1 MAVKLQTFKDIRNY
15 LSGELSELY
24 PLREAE
30 SIADAV
36 ILKVFGINRLSYI
49 LKGNDLIA
57 GRRKTEKIVR
67 YCNELKTGK
76 PLQYVTGE
84 TLFHDHIIKVCR
96 GILIPRP
103 ETEELVDF
111 VVKEN
116 KGFTG
121 SIIDIGTGSG
131 AIAIALAANFPSAR
145 ITGVDISGI
154 AIKMAIRNAMNN
166 NVAVTFLKADIF
178 KIIPSVLPMFDL
190 IISNPPYV
198 RDSERKY
205 MKNNVLGFEPHGA
218 LFVPDSDPLK
228 YYNAILKLA
237 DQILN
242 PRGSVYFEIN
252 EAMGKQVS
260 EILEL
265 HKFSEIKIIKDLD
278 GKNRIA
284 KGKKR

>member
-1 MAVKLQTFKDIRNY
+1 MAIV
-15 LSGELSELY
+15 LSFVII
-24 PLREAE
+24 
-30 SIADAV
+30 IA
-36 ILKVFGINRLSYI
+36 I
-49 LKGNDLIA
+49 
-57 GRRKTEKIVR
+57 T
-67 YCNELKTGK
+67 
-76 PLQYVTGE
+76 
-84 TLFHDHIIKVCR
+84 
-96 GILIPRP
+96 
-103 ETEELVDF
+103 
-111 VVKEN
+111 KEN

-121 SIIDIGTGSG
+121 NIIDIGTGSG

-145 ITGVDISGI
+145 VTGIDISGI
-154 AIKMAIRNAMNN
+154 AIRMAIRNAVNN
-166 NVAVTFLKADIF
+166 NVPVTFLKADIF
-178 KIIPSVLPMFDL
+178 KITPSVLPMCDL

-205 MKNNVLGFEPHGA
+205 MKNNVLDFEPHGA

-265 HKFSEIKIIKDLD
+265 HKFSEIKIIKDLNC
-278 GKNRIA
+278 KNRIA